1 MALKKGVGGTRSLAG
16 QGNSQHPHHPPLG
29 VHYSVD
35 PCHDTPFMVGC
46 CLHPCIGFTWFPS
59 VSTIGTIGCAA
70 ARNLALLQHRLTA
83 LQRAVL
89 SGCDVYQLYPMVE
102 ITSLEVTIARK
113 TPETMGREIHR
124 SCYFGVVFW
133 PKATPKN
140 MRISRER
147 WRKP

>member
-1 MALKKGVGGTRSLAG
+1 M
-16 QGNSQHPHHPPLG
+16 
-29 VHYSVD
+29 
-35 PCHDTPFMVGC
+35 
-46 CLHPCIGFTWFPS
+46 
-59 VSTIGTIGCAA
+59 STIGTIGCAA

-102 ITSLEVTIARK
+102 ITNLEVTIARK

-133 PKATPKN
+133 PESDSKEYAYLP
-140 MRISRER
+140 
-147 WRKP
+147 